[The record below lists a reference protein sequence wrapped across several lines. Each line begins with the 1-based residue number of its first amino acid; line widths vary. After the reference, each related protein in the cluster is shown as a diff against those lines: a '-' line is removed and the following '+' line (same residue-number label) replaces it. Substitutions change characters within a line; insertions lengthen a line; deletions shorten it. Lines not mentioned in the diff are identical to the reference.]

1 MRVLIADD
9 HDLLRDTLVTYLTAE
24 GGFDIVT
31 AENFDE
37 ALNLMGRGKG
47 FDLVLL
53 DYEMPGMDGLQGLK
67 QALDHE
73 KCQAVALMSGSAP
86 RAVIKRALNI
96 GAAGF
101 IPKTLSAKSLINA
114 INFMGVG
121 EKYVPA
127 ELLSDAMQA
136 QPKLDGFT
144 QRESQMLRG
153 LTEGKSNKEIAR
165 DLDLAEVT
173 VKLHVRTLY
182 RKMQVANRAEA
193 ADLARE
199 KGLIQ

>member
-24 GGFDIVT
+24 GAFDIGT
-31 AENFDE
+31 AENLDE
-37 ALNLMGRGKG
+37 ALHLMGRGKG

-53 DYEMPGMDGLQGLK
+53 DYEMPGMDGLKGLK
-67 QALDHE
+67 KALDHE

-101 IPKTLSAKSLINA
+101 IPKTLSATSLINA
-114 INFMGVG
+114 INFMAVG

-127 ELLSDAMQA
+127 ELLSDAMLA